1 MTSVPVIQITIELE
15 GRAVARLICAT
26 HEEQD
31 RLSFDLW
38 ERNVLLQVAVALE
51 QLRQALP
58 QEAA

>member
-1 MTSVPVIQITIELE
+1 VIQITIELE